1 MEPELIADVACVVG
15 ESPIWHPGEER
26 VYWLD
31 IPTGRVFRY
40 DPAAR
45 THERILQGD
54 VVGGLTVQADGGLLL
69 FMTEGAIK
77 LWHQGNLTAVVDSV
91 PDQSGFRF
99 NDVIADPKG
108 RVFCGTMAYRNP
120 SDRVSRHA
128 FQRVKAKLRDR
139 FPKLRGRL
147 HGLLRGLKPGNRP
160 CGALYRLDP
169 KGAPI
174 KLLDGIALS
183 NGMGFAPD
191 RRRFYLTDSF
201 KREIYVFDY
210 DVDTGNLGNQRVFV
224 RIPKGEGTPD
234 GMTVDAAGFV
244 WSARWDG
251 GCVARYAPDG
261 SIDRVI
267 RFPVKKVTS
276 IAFGGP
282 DYTDIY
288 VTTAGGADGQA
299 AGPGAGGLF
308 HLNLGIQG
316 MAEFPS
322 RRWIPATSTRENP
335 SP

>member
-1 MEPELIADVACVVG
+1 MEPELIADVACIVG
-15 ESPIWHPGEER
+15 ESPTWHPGEAR

-40 DPAAR
+40 DPAAKA
-45 THERILQGD
+45 HEPILQGD

-77 LWHQGNLTAVVDSV
+77 LWHQGKLTAVVDSV

-108 RVFCGTMAYRNP
+108 RVFCGTMAYRKP
-120 SDRVSRHA
+120 PDGESRGA
-128 FQRVKAKLRDR
+128 MQRVKAKLRR
-139 FPKLRGRL
+139 RL
-147 HGLLRGLKPGNRP
+147 HGLLRRLTPGHRRF
-160 CGALYRLDP
+160 GALYRLGP
-169 KGAPI
+169 TGAPV

-183 NGMGFAPD
+183 NGMGFSPD
-191 RRRFYLTDSF
+191 RKRFYLTDSG
-201 KREIYVFDY
+201 KREITLFDY
-210 DVDTGNLGNQRVFV
+210 DVDTGGLGNRRVFV
-224 RIPKGEGTPD
+224 RVPDGEGVPD
-234 GMTVDAAGFV
+234 GMTVDAAGYV

-261 SIDRVI
+261 SIDRIV

-276 IAFGGP
+276 IAFGGA

-288 VTTAGGADGQA
+288 VTTAVGADGQA
-299 AGPGAGGLF
+299 EGRGAGGLF

-316 MAEFPS
+316 MPEFPS
-322 RRWIPATSTRENP
+322 RRSIPAAPATEDP
-335 SP
+335 